1 MSQTLT
7 LQDQMNLDSL
17 SNLVERLESNPDII
31 CDSECQNSKREKQL
45 FNDYISAK
53 NNLESAPLQLEEAE
67 NKYFKFKYSTN
78 EYLDK
83 ATESIKQRI
92 KPEIQNIIDLF
103 NNQYTS
109 IQNLKS
115 QDSEIPVTLKNL
127 GESTYIL
134 NENIEKLKENNE
146 IADNSLNLANSKTF
160 YAQENLQFWKSVNTV
175 VNIIFMAIFVLVG
188 IHVFYFMGKYRDVK
202 YYLAFAGIYFFEN
215 IISVVKSIV
224 DFFK

>member
-31 CDSECQNSKREKQL
+31 CDSECQKSKREKQL
-45 FNDYISAK
+45 FNDYVSAK

-92 KPEIQNIIDLF
+92 NPEIQNIINIF
-103 NNQYTS
+103 NDQYTS

-115 QDSEIPVTLKNL
+115 QDSELPTTLNNL
-127 GESTYIL
+127 GNSTHIL
-134 NENIEKLKENNE
+134 SNNIKKLKKKNE
-146 IADNSLNLANSKTF
+146 IVDNSLNLANSKTF
-160 YAQENLQFWKSVNTV
+160 YAEENLQFWKNINTV
-175 VNIIFMAIFVLVG
+175 VNIIFMVIFILVG

-202 YYLAFAGIYFFEN
+202 YYLAFVGIYFFQN
-215 IISVVKSIV
+215 ILSIIKNIYL
-224 DFFK
+224 FFM